1 MSKLSSREMMFT
13 KIGEWQDSGL
23 SQKAAGLGGLC
34 VGIFRTR
41 HSLQGLVC
49 VGICVPCNVLKIALG
64 SMAKSWVF

>member
-34 VGIFRTR
+34 VGIFS
-41 HSLQGLVC
+41 SLQGLVC